1 MTIDTSKL
9 DIFNNLPDEE
19 ILGTYWYID
28 IIDGDM
34 NNVRTSKY
42 NLSNGIADKY
52 IHKVDIPS
60 PSIEYEKTSWGMVN
74 AKDFEI
80 QGECSIEF
88 TSNIKAEILSF
99 CNDWLNSIFDLN
111 TYRFKSDYRN
121 QCKTFK
127 VVSFRPFN
135 KNRSFTENVIN
146 SSFANVIGYTNSIT
160 STIDKFKTLIGKS
173 SNKESSDNLNIQICE
188 IYEIQ
193 DVYPSKFDDF
203 SFDDEDSDR
212 KSFTLT
218 CECGKVNKLYGADA
232 NK

>member
-28 IIDGDM
+28 IDDL
-34 NNVRTSKY
+34 TSKVKTKDY

-52 IHKVDIPS
+52 IHKVDIPL

-88 TSNIKAEILSF
+88 TSNVKAEILSF
-99 CNDWLNSIFDLN
+99 CKDWLDSVFDLEKCC
-111 TYRFKSDYRN
+111 FKSDYRN

-135 KNRSFTENVIN
+135 KTRSLAN
-146 SSFANVIGYTNSIT
+146 SVLTSTFSNVIGYYNSV
-160 STIDKFKTLIGKS
+160 STTVDKFKTLIGKG
-173 SNKESSDNLNIQICE
+173 SNKETKSNLDIQICE
-188 IYEIQ
+188 IYEIE
-193 DVYPSKFDDF
+193 DVYPSKLEDV

-218 CECGKVNKLYGADA
+218 CECGRVKKLYGKDIQ
-232 NK
+232 